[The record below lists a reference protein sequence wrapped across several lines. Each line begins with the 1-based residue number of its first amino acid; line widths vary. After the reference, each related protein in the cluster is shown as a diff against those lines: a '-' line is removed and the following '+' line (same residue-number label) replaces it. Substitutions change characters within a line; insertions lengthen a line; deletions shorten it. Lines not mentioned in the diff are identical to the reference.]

1 VASGVVKNQN
11 ISNEITPMRV
21 AKIAAFVLLMTP
33 VTIGRFD
40 VRAINLSMSLSITI
54 LKAFAL
60 PADNVPAIIVAIVKE
75 NEGRPLAAKTM
86 AGKVETR
93 SSSTT
98 RSFIRSR

>member
-1 VASGVVKNQN
+1 MSVAN
-11 ISNEITPMRV
+11 IV
-21 AKIAAFVLLMTP
+21 AFVLLITP

-54 LKAFAL
+54 LNAFAL
-60 PADNVPAIIVAIVKE
+60 PADNVPATIVATVNE

-98 RSFIRSR
+98 RSFIKSR